1 MPFIHGLYFIHQ
13 YTGQIISFQ
22 MMPLLRSFD
31 DVDGRERGQKKT
43 DDLRAMTTLGP
54 RTLVHIELALKYY
67 SLNNVLCSGPGGL
80 YH

>member
-1 MPFIHGLYFIHQ
+1 MHFIPWVYLIYQ

-22 MMPLLRSFD
+22 MMPPLRSFD

-54 RTLVHIELALKYY
+54 RTLLKIIQYSIQESQDGPLNFLRDY
-67 SLNNVLCSGPGGL
+67 SL
-80 YH
+80 

>member
-1 MPFIHGLYFIHQ
+1 MYQ

-22 MMPLLRSFD
+22 MMLPLRSFD

-54 RTLVHIELALKYY
+54 RTLHICYFWSRKRADLLRSIYKN
-67 SLNNVLCSGPGGL
+67 LFDVLIYFGA
-80 YH
+80 